1 MIQYINP
8 FENKVFSNYKTNNFK
23 HAQINPSTG
32 SFASQFALFFG
43 VLSILILLFGS
54 LFLFF
59 RKPDLV
65 EETLDSTEKEIG
77 EIEISP
83 IDITN
88 TK

>member
-1 MIQYINP
+1 MQQVLNP
-8 FENKVFSNYKTNNFK
+8 FENMVFSNYTTNNYK

-43 VLSILILLFGS
+43 ILSILILLFGS

-59 RKPDLV
+59 RKLDLV

-77 EIEISP
+77 ALEISP

-88 TK
+88 IK